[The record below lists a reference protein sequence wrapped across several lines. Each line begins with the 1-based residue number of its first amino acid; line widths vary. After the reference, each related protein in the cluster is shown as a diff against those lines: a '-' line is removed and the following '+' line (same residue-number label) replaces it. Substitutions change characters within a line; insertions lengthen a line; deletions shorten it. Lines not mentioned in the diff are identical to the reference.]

1 MKPAVFGLAVF
12 SVTLTA
18 FAQIALRKTM
28 LTIGTIPS
36 SIAAVPGF
44 LLSLIMNMWFIGGML
59 CYVVSIGAWMTVL
72 RTSEVS
78 LAYPLSSIG
87 FLITALIGYFFM
99 HEHVNATRLVGIA
112 IIGAGI
118 VIISRSA

>member
-1 MKPAVFGLAVF
+1 MKPSVFGLAVF

-28 LTIGTIPS
+28 LTIGIIPS

-99 HEHVNATRLVGIA
+99 HEHVNATRLAGIA